1 METISTT
8 EVTQTFP
15 SVMSK
20 VQKEPV
26 IIREND
32 CEVAVIMSIE
42 DYKRLTEAN
51 IQEFQLFR
59 KNVAKKAQ
67 DRDFKKEELNQKETT
82 ETNPIIDRKTF
93 LKLPIEERN
102 RILKEQVEAMEK
114 CYKTDY
120 EWQDWVNIDL
130 GDIDE

>member
-1 METISTT
+1 M
-8 EVTQTFP
+8 
-15 SVMSK
+15 
-20 VQKEPV
+20 
-26 IIREND
+26 
-32 CEVAVIMSIE
+32 IMSIE

-102 RILKEQVEAMEK
+102 RILKEQVEAMEEY
-114 CYKTDY
+114 YKTDY

>member
-1 METISTT
+1 M
-8 EVTQTFP
+8 P
-15 SVMSK
+15 DRPK
-20 VQKEPV
+20 KKEKNRY
-26 IIREND
+26 I
-32 CEVAVIMSIE
+32 IE

-102 RILKEQVEAMEK
+102 RILKEQVEAMEEY
-114 CYKTDY
+114 YKTDY

>member
-15 SVMSK
+15 SIISK

-42 DYKRLTEAN
+42 DYKKLTEAN
-51 IQEFQLFR
+51 IQKLQLFR
-59 KNVAKKAQ
+59 KNVAKKAKNEGV
-67 DRDFKKEELNQKETT
+67 KKEESNKKETT
-82 ETNPIIDRKTF
+82 ETNPIIDRKAF
-93 LKLPIEERN
+93 LELPIEERN
-102 RILKEQVEAMEK
+102 RILKEQVEAMEEY
-114 CYKTDY
+114 YKTDS

>member
-67 DRDFKKEELNQKETT
+67 ERGFKKEELKKKETT
-82 ETNPIIDRKTF
+82 ETKPIIDRKAF
-93 LKLPIEERN
+93 LKLPIEEHN
-102 RILKEQVEAMEK
+102 RILKEQVEAMEEH
-114 CYKTDY
+114 YKTDS

>member
-1 METISTT
+1 METITTT

-15 SVMSK
+15 SIMSK

-67 DRDFKKEELNQKETT
+67 DRGFTKEELNKKEKT
-82 ETNPIIDRKTF
+82 ETNQIIDRKTF
-93 LKLPIEERN
+93 LELPIEERN
-102 RILKEQVEAMEK
+102 RILTKQVKAMEEH
-114 CYKTDY
+114 YKTDS

>member
-1 METISTT
+1 MHKSLLYRVEKSLYNERKQLIVIMETISTT

-67 DRDFKKEELNQKETT
+67 EKGLTEDKLNE
-82 ETNPIIDRKTF
+82 
-93 LKLPIEERN
+93 
-102 RILKEQVEAMEK
+102 ILES
-114 CYKTDY
+114 D
-120 EWQDWVNIDL
+120 
-130 GDIDE
+130 